1 MGKKRKD
8 SGYNKG
14 RFKQIEYYL
23 KGLRA
28 PIFKL
33 LNYKSKH
40 KYDCPICRYYGPF
53 MNKNNR
59 LRAKCPKCGELERA
73 RMAMLVIDSIYSD
86 KKASETDVLHVSPEN
101 FLRKIFKDKFKSYIS
116 SDLFREDVD
125 HQFDIQNIPYPDN
138 SFDLVFASH
147 VLEYVENDKQAIQEI
162 KRVLRPGGLAFLPV
176 PMLHEKTIDYEE
188 RPPNKRIIRETG
200 IDYFD
205 RYKEVF
211 EEVKIYDPSS
221 FKEGF
226 NLTIDMKEASET
238 TSETKIYQLPN
249 LLPVCKTKGQ

>member
-1 MGKKRKD
+1 MGKTRKK
-8 SGYNKG
+8 GTFNKG
-14 RFKQIEYYL
+14 KFKQLEYFL

-33 LNYKSKH
+33 LNHKSKH
-40 KYDCPICRYYGPF
+40 KYDCPICGYNGPF
-53 MNKNNR
+53 MDKNNR

-73 RMAMLVIDSIYSD
+73 RMAMLVVNQIYHDS
-86 KKASETDVLHVSPEN
+86 KASETDVLHISPEN
-101 FLRKIFKDKFKSYIS
+101 FLRKIFKEKYKSYIS
-116 SDLFREDVD
+116 SDLYREDVD
-125 HQFDIQNIPYPDN
+125 HQFDIQSIPYPDN

-147 VLEYVENDKQAIQEI
+147 VLEYVKNDRQAIQEI

-205 RYKEVF
+205 RYREVF
-211 EEVKIYDPSS
+211 SEVTVYKPSS
-221 FKEGF
+221 FDEKF
-226 NLTIDMKEASET
+226 NLTIDMQDISDSE
-238 TSETKIYQLPN
+238 KHNYQLPN
-249 LLPVCKTKGQ
+249 LLPVCLV

>member
-14 RFKQIEYYL
+14 RFKEIEYYL

-33 LNYKSKH
+33 LNHKSKY
-40 KYDCPICRYYGPF
+40 KYDCPICSYYGPF

-73 RMAMLVIDSIYSD
+73 RMAMLVINSIYSD
-86 KKASETDVLHVSPEN
+86 KKASDTDVLHVSPEN
-101 FLRKIFKDKFKSYIS
+101 FLRKIFKDKYKSYIS

-125 HQFDIQNIPYPDN
+125 HQFDIQNIPYSDN

-147 VLEYVENDKQAIQEI
+147 VLEYVENDRQAIKEI

-176 PMLHEKTIDYEE
+176 PILHEKTIDYEK

-200 IDYFD
+200 MDYFD

-211 EEVKIYDPSS
+211 NEVKIYEPAS
-221 FKEGF
+221 FDGKF
-226 NLTIDMKEASET
+226 NLTIDMENSSDLTQKKHS
-238 TSETKIYQLPN
+238 YQLPN
-249 LLPVCKTKGQ
+249 LLPVCSA

>member
-1 MGKKRKD
+1 MGRSRKD

-14 RFKQIEYYL
+14 KFKEIEYFL

-33 LNYKSKH
+33 INSKSKY
-40 KYDCPICRYYGPF
+40 KYDCPICGYHGPF

-73 RMAMLVIDSIYSD
+73 RMAMMVINQIYD
-86 KKASETDVLHVSPEN
+86 DEKASKTDVLHVSPEN
-101 FLRKIFKDKFKSYIS
+101 FLRKHFKRKYKSYIS
-116 SDLFREDVD
+116 SDLYRQDVD

-147 VLEYVENDKQAIQEI
+147 VLEYVKNDRQALKEI
-162 KRVLRPGGLAFLPV
+162 KRVLKPEGLAFLPV
-176 PMLHEKTIDYEE
+176 PMLHKKTIDFEE

-200 IDYFD
+200 EDYFD

-211 EEVKIYDPSS
+211 SEVIVYKPEAFNSR
-221 FKEGF
+221 F
-226 NLTIDMKEASET
+226 NLTIDINGEVQESEQGI
-238 TSETKIYQLPN
+238 EYQLPN
-249 LLPVCKTKGQ
+249 LLPVCKS